1 VSSATQEK
9 KGDSG
14 LVVRQMLAAVM
25 DAPSKLLAL
34 AWHYSVSVTKGSTR
48 WAGLANSDLVPI
60 EPEGASHLAASA
72 SQEVD

>member
-1 VSSATQEK
+1 
-9 KGDSG
+9 
-14 LVVRQMLAAVM
+14 M